1 MEFIH
6 FDGTELWRWG
16 LRHLCQN
23 CCRVESQQLIGVAWQ
38 SVLRTKPSLAFV
50 VTHHKIKLDSDPEVY
65 KLTEIQKKRPQISK
79 PILVT
84 YNGNPALY
92 ILPVSY
98 AEQIGV
104 KVKKLGWDYTVE
116 FAN

>member
-23 CCRVESQQLIGVAWQ
+23 CCKVESQQLVGVAWQ
-38 SVLRTKPSLAFV
+38 SALRTKPPLAFV
-50 VTHHKIKLDSDPEVY
+50 VRYGNSKIKLDSDPEVY

-84 YNGNPALY
+84 YNSNPALY
-92 ILPVSY
+92 ILPAISPY
-98 AEQIGV
+98 AEQIG
-104 KVKKLGWDYTVE
+104 WDW
-116 FAN
+116 